1 MKEELSFVKNG
12 QPWVAVIKATPT
24 ALHIIGRGGLIA
36 FVQLLDEAWREGKTL
51 KLSHG
56 EGEVVFVPLSEA
68 GVPVAITVS
77 MTASEVRTP
86 K

>member
-1 MKEELSFVKNG
+1 MEDHLDFVTNG
-12 QPWVAVIKATPT
+12 EHSVAVLKVTPT
-24 ALHIIGRGGLIA
+24 ALHIIGRDGLIKFA
-36 FVQLLDEAWREGKTL
+36 QLLDEAWREGKTL

-68 GVPVAITVS
+68 GAPVAITVS
-77 MTASEVRTP
+77 VTASEVRTP